1 MRYLSTFIL
10 ALCFVSCATRPKPP
24 ASPIN
29 ALYGEYN
36 APYDSV
42 WNAASKALSKYK
54 ITFSNKD
61 AGVIQTD
68 FLTGYS
74 RTEFYTSG
82 GEKFQKEIKWK
93 LQLKLIST
101 TTQKGTSLVKVRVAK
116 ETYISPGFLEDW
128 KSTETDYLTEKALLY
143 RIGRIVYLDSKV
155 EKLTTPQQGSPTQ
168 APTPEK

>member
-1 MRYLSTFIL
+1 MKYFSIFIL
-10 ALCFVSCATRPKPP
+10 ILSFTSCATRPKPP
-24 ASPIN
+24 ASPID
-29 ALYGEYN
+29 ALYGEYR
-36 APYDSV
+36 ASYDSV
-42 WNAASKALSKYK
+42 WNASSKALSKYK

-61 AGVIQTD
+61 AGLIQTD

-93 LQLKLIST
+93 LQLKLIPT

-128 KSTETDYLTEKALLY
+128 KPTETDYLTEKALLY

-155 EKLTTPQQGSPTQ
+155 EKLTTPQQGAPTQ